1 MISFAVQIENMENSR
16 KVKLGITIG
25 DINGISP
32 EIILKAFEST
42 MTKGLFIP
50 IIYGSAK
57 HIVKVNQ
64 LLDRKEFKYQRIK
77 NPDEAT
83 DNQVYILDC
92 LNEDYFELEVGVPT
106 KKAGKLAFDALER
119 ATHDLKKGEIDG
131 IVTCPINKDTI
142 QQKDFNFPGHT
153 EYFTSQF
160 DAKESL
166 MFMVSEKLR
175 VGVVTGHMPLEKVK
189 ESITKE
195 LIAKKLDLM
204 LGSLRSDFGI
214 YKPKI
219 AVLGLNPHAGENGLL
234 GEDEEKTITPVID
247 RYKQKGELVF
257 GPFPADGFF
266 ASSSYQ
272 HYDAVLAMYHDQG
285 LAPFKIIAF
294 GEGINFTAGLKIV
307 RTSPDHGTAYDIAGK
322 DIANPSSLLNAIFLA
337 LDVINQR
344 LENEFNTSNQID
356 KDLIR
361 KKIGNKF
368 SK

>member
-1 MISFAVQIENMENSR
+1 MENSR
-16 KVKLGITIG
+16 KIKLGITIG

-42 MTKGLFIP
+42 LTKTLFIP

-57 HIVKVNQ
+57 HIVKANQ
-64 LLDRKEFKYQRIK
+64 LLNRKEFKYQRIK
-77 NPDEAT
+77 NPAEAV

-92 LNEDYFELEVGVPT
+92 LNEDYFDLELGVAT

-153 EYFTSQF
+153 EYFAAQF
-160 DAKESL
+160 EAKESL

-175 VGVVTGHMPLEKVK
+175 VGVVTGHIPLEKVSEK
-189 ESITKE
+189 ITQE
-195 LIAKKLDLM
+195 LIAKKLKLM
-204 LGSLRSDFGI
+204 LNSLKFDFGI
-214 YKPKI
+214 LKPKI
-219 AVLGLNPHAGENGLL
+219 AVMGLNPHAGENGLL
-234 GEDEEKTITPVID
+234 GDEEANVISPVIE
-247 RYKQKGELVF
+247 RFKQKGELIF

-266 ASSSYQ
+266 ASSSYL

-285 LAPFKIIAF
+285 LAPFKIISF

-322 DIANPSSLLNAIFLA
+322 DLANPSSLLSAIFLA
-337 LDVINQR
+337 LDIINNR
-344 LENEFNTSNQID
+344 AENEFNTANKID
-356 KDLIR
+356 LDYIR

>member
-1 MISFAVQIENMENSR
+1 MENSR
-16 KVKLGITIG
+16 KIKLGITIG

-32 EIILKAFEST
+32 EIILKAFESKL
-42 MTKGLFIP
+42 TKGLFIP

-64 LLDRKEFKYQRIK
+64 MLNRKDFKYQRIR
-77 NPDEAT
+77 NPSEAT

-92 LNEDYFELEVGVPT
+92 LNSDFFELEIGVPT
-106 KKAGKLAFDALER
+106 KRAGKLAFDALER
-119 ATHDLKKGEIDG
+119 ATHDLKKGDIDG

-153 EYFTSQF
+153 EYFTNQF
-160 DAKESL
+160 GADESL
-166 MFMVSEKLR
+166 MFMVSEMLR
-175 VGVVTGHMPLEKVK
+175 VGVVTGHLPLEQVKVN
-189 ESITKE
+189 ITSK
-195 LIAKKLDLM
+195 LISKKLDLI
-204 LGSLRSDFGI
+204 LNSLRFDFNI
-214 YKPKI
+214 SKPKV

-234 GEDEEKTITPVID
+234 GEEEGKIITPVIEK
-247 RYKQKGELVF
+247 YKHKGELVL

-266 ASSSYQ
+266 ASSSYK

-322 DIANPSSLLNAIFLA
+322 DIASPSSLLNAIFLA
-337 LDVINQR
+337 LDVINNR
-344 LENEFNTSNQID
+344 LENEFNVANQID
-356 KDLIR
+356 RVAIR